1 MCAKIYRLSGKVAVI
16 TGGSSGIGEDIV
28 KLFAE
33 HGASV
38 VAVGT
43 RAEEAVTGS
52 IGSEKVSYYKC
63 DVRDEKQVEEMV
75 NFTIE
80 KYGRLDILVCS
91 AATVGPL
98 TGILQFDSEG
108 FDDAMAI
115 NVRGVAVTMKHAGKA
130 MVEKKIRGSI
140 ICIASLA
147 ATMAG
152 LSPIVYTASKHAL
165 LGLVKVASGELGAH
179 GIKVNSISPTGIA
192 TPLVCQT
199 FNISPSLLEEST
211 QCLAGLKGAAI
222 KLRDIANAALY
233 LASDESAYVSG
244 HNLVVD
250 GGASVFLA
258 AQTNPSWTFD

>member
-1 MCAKIYRLSGKVAVI
+1 MSTNQRLSGKVAVI
-16 TGGSSGIGEDIV
+16 TGGSSGIGEEIA

-38 VAVGT
+38 VAVGS
-43 RAEEAVTGS
+43 RAEKAVTGS
-52 IGSEKVSYYKC
+52 IRSDKISYYRC

-75 NFTIE
+75 NYTIE

-91 AATVGPL
+91 AAIVGPL
-98 TGILQFDSEG
+98 SGILKFDPEG
-108 FDDAMAI
+108 FDDAMAV
-115 NVRGVAVTMKHAGKA
+115 NVRGVAVAMKYAGQA
-130 MVEKKIRGSI
+130 MVERKIRGSM

-147 ATMAG
+147 ASMAG
-152 LSPIVYTASKHAL
+152 VSPMIYTASKHAL

-179 GIKVNSISPTGIA
+179 GIKVNCISPTGIA
-192 TPLVCQT
+192 TPLVCQS
-199 FNISPSLLEEST
+199 FNVSPSLLEEAT
-211 QCLAGLKGAAI
+211 QYLAGLKGTAV
-222 KLRDIANAALY
+222 KLKDIAHAALY

-258 AQTNPSWTFD
+258 AQTNPTWTPK

>member
-1 MCAKIYRLSGKVAVI
+1 MYRLSGKVAVI
-16 TGGSSGIGEDIV
+16 TGGSSGIGEEIA

-38 VAVGT
+38 VTVGS
-43 RAEEAVTGS
+43 RAEEAITGS
-52 IGSEKVSYYKC
+52 IGSEKINYYRC
-63 DVRDEKQVEEMV
+63 DVRDEKQIEEMV

-91 AATVGPL
+91 AAIIGPL
-98 TGILQFDSEG
+98 SGILKFDSEG
-108 FDDAMAI
+108 FDEAMAV
-115 NVRGVAVTMKHAGKA
+115 NVRGVAVTMKYAGQA
-130 MVEKKIRGSI
+130 MVERKIKGSM

-165 LGLVKVASGELGAH
+165 LGLVKVACGELGAH
-179 GIKVNSISPTGIA
+179 GIRVNSISPTGIA
-192 TPLVCQT
+192 TPLVCQN
-199 FNISPSLLEEST
+199 FNISPSLIEEST
-211 QCLAGLKGAAI
+211 QYLAGLKGTTV
-222 KLRDIANAALY
+222 KLRDIAGAALF

-250 GGASVFLA
+250 GGASAFLA
-258 AQTNPSWTFD
+258 AQTNPNWTSL